1 MSPVYMGIDVG
12 GTHTDG
18 VAIHDGRIV
27 HKVKVPTTGD
37 LRECTVKALQ
47 DLLDEVP
54 PTFITR
60 VVISTT
66 LVTNTIVAGELEPTG
81 MVLTAGPGMNP
92 ASFAPDR
99 NCAVVKGAV
108 DHRGRELTPLDEE
121 TVGEHLAALR
131 AGGVRVLATVG
142 KFSVRN
148 PVHEQRVAEI
158 AGPYFDHVVKGHA
171 LSGSLNFPRRIA
183 TAYLAA
189 GSWRQQ
195 ATFVNAMRD
204 AMRRFGVFAPLYLL
218 RADGG
223 TQLATSVRNPAETAL
238 SGPAASIMG
247 AWALDDLSDDTLTL
261 DIGGTTT
268 DISLFLGGVP
278 LLEPR
283 GATIGSFRTQI
294 RSLYTRSTGAG
305 GDSLVAVEGGRL
317 KIGPR
322 RLGRPASL
330 GGSHPTPTDALVL
343 LGRALGDRAKA
354 AHALR
359 PIGEALGLSVETAGR
374 RVLRTLAESVAQAA
388 QSFLAEVRSRPVYT
402 IHEVL
407 EGHPLVPR
415 RAIAV
420 GGPARAI
427 APYLEEALDIP
438 VQVPDHFDVANAVGA
453 ALSRVNLEINLLAD
467 AAAGHLSIPE
477 AGVYRSIPSTFTFA
491 EARAAAEH
499 ALLDLARE
507 KGLLDPGAVAEVAEE
522 ESFKVVEGF
531 ATVGSIHRIRMQI
544 RPGLVGRIAA

>member
-18 VAIHDGRIV
+18 VVVADDRIV
-27 HKVKVPTTGD
+27 YKAKVPTTPD
-37 LRECTVKALQ
+37 LRECTVAALQ
-47 DLLDEVP
+47 DLVDEVP
-54 PTFITR
+54 PTLITR

-66 LVTNTIVAGELEPTG
+66 LVTNAIVEGALEPTG
-81 MVLTAGPGMNP
+81 MCLTAGPGMNP
-92 ASFAPDR
+92 TSLAPCE
-99 NCAVVKGAV
+99 NTAVVGGAV
-108 DHRGRELTPLDEE
+108 DHRGREITPLDEE
-121 TVGEHLAALR
+121 AVGEYLADLR
-131 AGGVRVLATVG
+131 GRGVRVLATAG

-148 PVHEQRVAEI
+148 PTHEQRVAEI

-171 LSGSLNFPRRIA
+171 LAGSLNFPRRIA

-195 ATFVNAMRD
+195 NAFVNAMRD
-204 AMRRFGVFAPLYLL
+204 AMRRFGLFAPLYLL

-247 AWALDDLSDDTLTL
+247 AAALDDLSDDTLTL

-278 LLEPR
+278 LLEAR
-283 GATIGSFRTQI
+283 GATIGRFATQI
-294 RSLYTRSTGAG
+294 RSLYTRSAGIG

-359 PIGEALGLSVETAGR
+359 PIAEALGLSVEAVGR
-374 RVLRTLAESVAQAA
+374 RVLRALADSVAQAVR
-388 QSFLAEVRSRPVYT
+388 SFLDEVRSRPVYT
-402 IHEVL
+402 IHELL
-407 EGHPLVPR
+407 EGNPVQPR
-415 RAIAV
+415 RAVAV
-420 GGPARAI
+420 GGPARAV
-427 APYLEEALDIP
+427 APYLEEALDLP

-453 ALSRVNLEINLLAD
+453 ALSRVNLEVNLLAD
-467 AAAGHLSIPE
+467 GAAGHLAIPE
-477 AGVYRSIPSTFTFA
+477 VGVYRPISESFTFA
-491 EARAAAEH
+491 EAKEEAEK

-507 KGLLDPGAVAEVAEE
+507 KGLLDPGAVVETAEQ
-522 ESFKVVEGF
+522 ESFRVVEGF
-531 ATVGSIHRIRMQI
+531 SAVGSIHRVRMQI
-544 RPGLVGRIAA
+544 RPGLVGRIRS

>member
-18 VAIHDGRIV
+18 VAIADGRIV
-27 HKVKVPTTGD
+27 HKVKVQTTPD
-37 LRECTVKALQ
+37 LRECTVDALR

-54 PTFITR
+54 PTLITR

-66 LVTNTIVAGELEPTG
+66 LVTNAIVAGELEPTG

-92 ASFAPDR
+92 NAFAPDS
-99 NCAVVKGAV
+99 NCAVAKGSV
-108 DHRGRELTPLDEE
+108 DHRGREIAPLDEE
-121 TVGEHLAALR
+121 AVDEHLACLR
-131 AGGVRVLATVG
+131 AKGVRVLATVG

-158 AGPYFDHVVKGHA
+158 AGPDFDHVVKGHC

-195 ATFVNAMRD
+195 AVFVRAMSD
-204 AMRRFGVFAPLYLL
+204 AMRRFGLFAPLYLL

-223 TQLATSVRNPAETAL
+223 TQLASSVKNPAETAL

-247 AWALDDLSDDTLTL
+247 AAALDDLSEDTLTL
-261 DIGGTTT
+261 DVGGTTT
-268 DISLFLGGVP
+268 DVSLFLGGVP
-278 LLEPR
+278 LLEAR
-283 GATIGSFRTQI
+283 GATIGTFRTQI
-294 RSLYTRSTGAG
+294 RSLYTRSIGAG
-305 GDSLVAVEGGRL
+305 GDSLVTVEGGRL

-330 GGSHPTPTDALVL
+330 GGTHPTPTDALVL
-343 LGRALGDRAKA
+343 LGRALGDRVKA

-359 PIGEALGLSVETAGR
+359 PIGEALGLSVEATGR
-374 RVLRTLAESVAQAA
+374 SILRALAEAVAGAA
-388 QSFLAEVRSRPVYT
+388 REFLEEVRSRPVYT

-407 EGHPLVPR
+407 EGHPLIPR
-415 RAIAV
+415 RAVAV

-427 APYLEEALDIP
+427 APYLEEALDLP

-453 ALSRVNLEINLLAD
+453 ALSRVNLEVNLLAD
-467 AAAGHLSIPE
+467 SAAGHLAIPE
-477 AGVYRSIPSTFTFA
+477 VGVFRPIPATFTFA
-491 EARAAAEH
+491 EAKREAER
-499 ALLDLARE
+499 ALLDLVRE
-507 KGLLDPGAVAEVAEE
+507 KGLLDPGAVAEVAEQ
-522 ESFKVVEGF
+522 ESFNVVEGF

-544 RPGLVGRIAA
+544 RPGLVGKIAA